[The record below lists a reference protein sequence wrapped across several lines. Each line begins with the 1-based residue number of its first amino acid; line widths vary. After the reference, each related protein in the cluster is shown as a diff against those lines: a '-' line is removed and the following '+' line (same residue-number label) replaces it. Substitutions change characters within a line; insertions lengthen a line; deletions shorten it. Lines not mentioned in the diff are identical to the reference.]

1 MYNYTLHTY
10 IQFSLN
16 YIQIFIKIK
25 FIKIDKF
32 VNFFLCNVYRFV

>member
-1 MYNYTLHTY
+1 MYNYNLHT
-10 IQFSLN
+10 
-16 YIQIFIKIK
+16 YIQIFIKMK